1 MKRILLKIRFL
12 YLGIKNIN
20 KLNIG
25 DIVVYNNEKYWLS
38 SYKSTYG
45 DGSHNWSMIN
55 LKNGKYEIHNEKD
68 FKKVHSLKNIKNAI
82 NGTYQFYMTNWYGI
96 MIRDNIS
103 YKNIF
108 KVTYGNY
115 FNLVNSGGNN
125 ES

>member
-1 MKRILLKIRFL
+1 MKKILLKIRFL
-12 YLGIKNIN
+12 YLGFKNIN

-38 SYKSTYG
+38 SYKSTYR

-55 LKNGKYEIHNEKD
+55 LKNKKYEIHNEKY
-68 FKKVHSLKNIKNAI
+68 FKKVHSLKNVKNAI
-82 NGTYQFYMTNWYGI
+82 KGTYQFYMTNWYNI
-96 MIRDNIS
+96 MIKNNIS

-115 FNLVNSGGNN
+115 FNLVNGGGKN
-125 ES
+125 E